1 MLIFFSF
8 QSLALSQKRGLGVML
23 GNPTGLNGKYWLK
36 DNQAVDAG
44 AGWSFGR
51 HTNFSIHSDFLFH
64 SKDAL
69 IFRDDYNLDLYYG
82 LGGRMEFAGEIE
94 LGVRLPIGVVHELEG
109 VESDVFM
116 ELAPVWDFV
125 SHQGLEIHIVL
136 GSRYYF

>member
-1 MLIFFSF
+1 
-8 QSLALSQKRGLGVML
+8 ML